1 MLDVSREE
9 IVEGSLS
16 RALLV
21 LAAPL
26 LAQNLVQVAQ
36 QVIDLFW
43 LGRLGADA
51 VAAVGL
57 NFPLISLLG
66 VVAIGTQVGTQ
77 VLVSQRAGADDLAA
91 GRRAA
96 VNGTI
101 LGFVLGLV
109 VGVATAVF
117 AREVVGLFDTSVH
130 VAEMAAAYLAV
141 YALAMPVF
149 SASDTLE
156 GGFVGWGD
164 TRAAL
169 YINALAVGVNA
180 LLDPVL
186 IFGWW
191 FVPELGVAGAALATG
206 IGYTGGLLLG
216 AGMALRGRGGFR
228 IDRSVLVL
236 ETGDLREIVDI
247 GWPNAGQFAVSQAV
261 RVVMIAIVAAAG
273 GAVGIAAYTIG
284 ARVASVSFVPA
295 SGLQHAAQSVVGQ
308 NLGAERP
315 DRARRATWLGVGIAA
330 GALIVVGAVQWF
342 VPEALT
348 LVFVPDATG
357 AELELTAEYLRILAY
372 SYWAIG
378 AIYLLRAGFNGA
390 RRTRTS
396 LVATLLQYWAAR
408 LPIAVVGVYV
418 LGAGVTAVF
427 WAVTLSNIVAAIGL
441 AAYYRHEVRGGMYER
456 AAEVASGDGDGPKP
470 GDDAGVEAEAGAVDE
485 GAGTT
490 PATDGSGEK

>member
-26 LAQNLVQVAQ
+26 LVQNLVQVAQ

-57 NFPLISLLG
+57 NFPLIALLS
-66 VVAIGTQVGTQ
+66 VVAIVTIMGTQ
-77 VLVSQRAGADDLAA
+77 VLVSQRAGANELAA

-96 VNGTI
+96 VNGTA
-101 LGFVLGLV
+101 LGFALGLI
-109 VGVATAVF
+109 VGVATAVL
-117 AREVVGLFDTSVH
+117 ARDIVGLFDTSTH
-130 VAEMAAAYLAV
+130 VVEMAATYLAI

-156 GGFVGWGD
+156 SGFVGWGD

-169 YINALAVGVNA
+169 YINALAVGINA
-180 LLDPVL
+180 VLDPFL

-191 FVPELGVAGAALATG
+191 LFPELGVAGAALATG

-216 AGMALRGRGGFR
+216 VGMALRGRSGFL
-228 IDRSVLVL
+228 IDRSVLVFSL
-236 ETGDLREIVDI
+236 ADLREIVDI
-247 GWPNAGQFAVSQAV
+247 GWPNAAQSAASQAV

-273 GAVGIAAYTIG
+273 GASAIAAYTIG
-284 ARVASVSFVPA
+284 ARVASVAFIPA
-295 SGLQHAAQSVVGQ
+295 SGLQQAAQSVVGQ
-308 NLGAERP
+308 NLGSERP
-315 DRARRATWLGVGIAA
+315 DRASRATWLGVGIAGGVLTLI
-330 GALIVVGAVQWF
+330 GALQWL
-342 VPEALT
+342 VPETLT
-348 LVFVPDATG
+348 LVFVPNATG
-357 AELELTAEYLRILAY
+357 AELELTVEYLRILAY
-372 SYWAIG
+372 GYWAIG
-378 AIYLLRAGFNGA
+378 ATYLFRGGFNGA

-408 LPIAVVGVYV
+408 LPIAAVGVYV
-418 LGAGVTAVF
+418 LGAGVVGVF

-441 AAYYRHEVRGGMYER
+441 AVYYRHEVADGMYER
-456 AAEVASGDGDGPKP
+456 AAEVASG
-470 GDDAGVEAEAGAVDE
+470 EDE
-485 GAGTT
+485 GSKADAENDENGEGGMGAA
-490 PATDGSGEK
+490 ATDGSGEG

>member
-9 IVEGSLS
+9 IVEGSLA

-26 LAQNLVQVAQ
+26 LVQNLVQVAQ

-57 NFPLISLLG
+57 NFPLVALLG
-66 VVAIGTQVGTQ
+66 VVAIGTLVGTQ
-77 VLVSQRAGADDLAA
+77 ILVSQRVGADDLVA

-109 VGVATAVF
+109 VGLVTAVF
-117 AREVVGLFDTSVH
+117 AGEVIGLFDTTPRVG
-130 VAEMAAAYLAV
+130 EMAATYLTV
-141 YALAMPVF
+141 YALAMPIF

-156 GGFVGWGD
+156 SGFVGWGD

-169 YINALAVGVNA
+169 YINVLAIGTNA
-180 LLDPVL
+180 VLDPFL

-191 FVPELGVAGAALATG
+191 LFPELGVAGAALATG

-216 AGMALRGRGGFR
+216 IGMALRGRSGLL
-228 IDRSVLVL
+228 IDRSVLVFH
-236 ETGDLREIVDI
+236 TKDLREIVSI
-247 GWPNAGQFAVSQAV
+247 GWPNAAQSAASQAV
-261 RVVMIAIVAAAG
+261 RVVMIAIVTVAG
-273 GAVGIAAYTIG
+273 GTAGVAAYTIG
-284 ARVASVSFVPA
+284 AQVATVSFVPA
-295 SGLQHAAQSVVGQ
+295 TGLQHAAQSVIGQ

-315 DRARRATWLGVGIAA
+315 DRASRTTWIGVALAA
-330 GALIVVGAVQWF
+330 GTLVLVGAVQWF
-342 VPEALT
+342 VPETLT

-357 AELELTAEYLRILAY
+357 TELELTADYLQILAY
-372 SYWAIG
+372 GYWAIG
-378 AIYLLRAGFNGA
+378 ATYLLRGGFNGA

-408 LPIAVVGVYV
+408 LPIAAVGVYV
-418 LGAGVTAVF
+418 LGAGVVGVF

-441 AAYYRHEVRGGMYER
+441 GLYYRHEVADGMYER
-456 AAEVASGDGDGPKP
+456 AAEVASGEE
-470 GDDAGVEAEAGAVDE
+470 GDDGERPDAETDGNGDE
-485 GAGTT
+485 GTSAAA
-490 PATDGSGEK
+490 ATDGSGAG